1 MTRAGFRRRV
11 PFFRRSADVD
21 SQGKATGKRP
31 VVVAVCISPGGVP
44 KNAVDSAEVTVDGL
58 VGDGHDHKKHCK
70 PHRAVSIQDIEL
82 LDELQAEGYDV
93 GPGIMG
99 ENLTVRDLNV
109 QGLSPGDK
117 LHFKDGPVI
126 ELSEVRKP
134 CYVLDK
140 IHPELKNVVV
150 GRCGFMA
157 SVVQSGKFFPG
168 QTITVERE

>member
-1 MTRAGFRRRV
+1 
-11 PFFRRSADVD
+11 VD
-21 SQGKATGKRP
+21 LQGKAKEKQP

-44 KNAVDSAEVTVDGL
+44 KKGVVGAEVTVDGL
-58 VGDGHDHKKHCK
+58 VGDGHDHDKHCK

-82 LDELQAEGYDV
+82 LDELKSEGYDV

-109 QGLSPGDK
+109 QSMSPGDR

-134 CYVLDK
+134 CFVLDK
-140 IHPELKNVVV
+140 IHPDLKKVVV

-157 SVVQSGKFFPG
+157 SVVQTGRFFPG
-168 QTITVERE
+168 QTITVEAKSV